1 MFRIKLPGNNKTKVI
16 LLIIMIALAIGIIV
30 KVGIDNNKKRDVNNS
45 NENKINASINED
57 LNHEQKDNKEE
68 KLEEEEKISEREEAL
83 YQEAFSIFHS
93 GDYALAI
100 NKADALIAEY
110 PNSYKGYNIRGIAK
124 AYNGNFQEG
133 MADIDKSL
141 SINNNYAYAL
151 FNKGLNYELYGYYE
165 DALSWYERELV
176 IEEYSWG
183 YYGMASIYGRYGNVD
198 KTVEYLS
205 KALDTADKEG
215 IKDNMIEEAKIEA
228 DFDSVRNSEKFNN
241 LLLN

>member
-30 KVGIDNNKKRDVNNS
+30 KVGIDNNKKKDINNL
-45 NENKINASINED
+45 NENKINANINED
-57 LNHEQKDNKEE
+57 LSNKQEDKKEE
-68 KLEEEEKISEREEAL
+68 TKQENDINKREEAL
-83 YQEAFSIFHS
+83 YQEAFGIFHS

-100 NKADALIAEY
+100 EKADALIAEY

-124 AYNGNFQEG
+124 AYNGSFQEG
-133 MADIDKSL
+133 MEDIDKSL

-151 FNKGLNYELYGYYE
+151 FNKGLNYELYGYYD
-165 DALSWYERELV
+165 DALSWYEKGLA

-183 YYGMASIYGRYGNVD
+183 YYGMASIYGRYGDVD

-205 KALDTADKEG
+205 KAIDTADKEG
-215 IKDNMIEEAKIEA
+215 IKDNMIEEAKTEA
-228 DFDSVRNSEKFNN
+228 DFDLVRNNEKFND